1 MSSAS
6 YMTKNLAP
14 MTVGD
19 LRALLEG
26 RPDDYL
32 VYVPSLHRCPGQ
44 RDYPIPH
51 HDPHKSSVL
60 AYNSN
65 PDKHWDRTT
74 PYGALR
80 WELLEF
86 CITQLENTDHDN

>member
-6 YMTKNLAP
+6 YMTKDLAP

-32 VYVPSLHRCPGQ
+32 VYVPSLHRRPGQ
-44 RDYPIPH
+44 FITADHVTVEFKERAVYLDG
-51 HDPHKSSVL
+51 DVAEVKV
-60 AYNSN
+60 
-65 PDKHWDRTT
+65 
-74 PYGALR
+74 GV
-80 WELLEF
+80 WEATLGG
-86 CITQLENTDHDN
+86 QK